1 MSAAPMPSAAP
12 TPVPGS
18 PDRAPEVQRM
28 FEALA
33 PRYDLGNRVLSLG
46 LDQRWRRAAVQAL
59 GPAAQG
65 EVLDLCAGT
74 MDLTV
79 QLLGA
84 GASRVVALD
93 FSAAMLEAGAAKLP
107 PGAPVTRVTAD
118 ARALPLPDRSVD
130 AILCGFGLR
139 NVPELP
145 RALAECARVLRPG
158 GVLVV
163 LEFFQPTG
171 WLPRLLQASYNRVVM
186 PALGGLL
193 TGYGAAYR
201 YLAGSI
207 DSFCTLDQFDALLRA
222 QGLTPSRQE
231 LFPYVAAISVAR
243 APEVQDA

>member
-1 MSAAPMPSAAP
+1 MSAASPPAA
-12 TPVPGS
+12 PVPGAT
-18 PDRAPEVQRM
+18 DRAPEVRQM

-46 LDQRWRRAAVQAL
+46 LDQRWRRAAVAAL

-79 QLLGA
+79 QLLDA
-84 GASRVVALD
+84 GARHVTALD
-93 FSAAMLEAGAAKLP
+93 FSAAMLEAGASKLP

-118 ARALPLPDRSVD
+118 ARDLPLPDHSVD
-130 AILCGFGLR
+130 GILCGFGLR

-163 LEFFQPTG
+163 LEFFQPQG
-171 WLPRLLQASYNRVVM
+171 LVPRLVQASYNRLVM
-186 PALGGLL
+186 PTVGGLL

-207 DSFCTLDQFDALLRA
+207 DSFCTLPQFEALLAA
-222 QGLTPSRQE
+222 QGLRPGHQR
-231 LFPYVAAISVAR
+231 LFPYVAAIAVGR
-243 APEVQDA
+243 APEVADA